1 LNAGLHIET
10 AGDGPALVLVHGWAM
25 HGGVFAP
32 LVARLR
38 ERYTLHLVD
47 LPGHGYSREDATPL
61 ELDASV
67 AEIAARTP
75 PAIWIGW
82 SLGGL
87 FALRAAATS
96 AQARGL
102 VMVSATPRFVV
113 DNGADGRPWPHAV
126 SPQVFTQFA
135 ADLESDY
142 RSALDRF
149 LVLDTIGAEHGREE
163 LRTLRQQL
171 FARGEPAPRVL
182 RQGLVLLDQTD
193 LRASLPQLRVPSL
206 WISGRRDRLVPP
218 AGMRDAAAS
227 APHSQFV
234 EIAGGGHA
242 PFLGHAD
249 EVAAAID
256 AFASGISRRSREG
269 GNPAALAHPESGE
282 TNPQPRAP
290 SPNPLPQAGE
300 GSSRSDLP
308 PLPLAGEGWGEGLP
322 AGEDSSPEI
331 EQRKSLDS
339 RLRGNDG

>member
-1 LNAGLHIET
+1 MNAGLHIEV
-10 AGDGPALVLVHGWAM
+10 AGTGPALVLVHGWAM

-38 ERYTLHLVD
+38 DRYTLHLVD

-61 ELDASV
+61 ELDACI
-67 AEIAARTP
+67 AEIAADTP

-96 AQARGL
+96 PQVRGL
-102 VMVSATPRFVV
+102 VMISATPRFVV
-113 DNGADGRPWPHAV
+113 DDGADGRPWPHAV
-126 SPQVFTQFA
+126 SPEVFAQFA
-135 ADLESDY
+135 ADLQTDY
-142 RSALDRF
+142 RSTLDRF
-149 LVLDTIGAEHGREE
+149 LVLDTVGAEHGREE

-182 RQGLVLLDQTD
+182 QQGLVLLDETD

-218 AGMRDAAAS
+218 AGMRAAS
-227 APHSQFV
+227 ALASRAEFM

-256 AFASGISRRSREG
+256 AFAVALSRHSREG
-269 GNPAALAHPESGE
+269 GNPETLAFQESDGASS
-282 TNPQPRAP
+282 PRRMP
-290 SPNPLPQAGE
+290 SPNPLPHAGE
-300 GSSRSDLP
+300 G
-308 PLPLAGEGWGEGLP
+308 
-322 AGEDSSPEI
+322 
-331 EQRKSLDS
+331 
-339 RLRGNDG
+339 

>member
-1 LNAGLHIET
+1 MNAGLHIEV
-10 AGDGPALVLVHGWAM
+10 AGSGPALVLVHGWAM

-38 ERYTLHLVD
+38 DRYTLHLVD

-61 ELDASV
+61 ELDATV
-67 AEIAARTP
+67 AQIAARTP

-96 AQARGL
+96 AQVRGL
-102 VMVSATPRFVV
+102 VMISATPRFVV
-113 DNGADGRPWPHAV
+113 DDGADGRPWPHAV

-135 ADLESDY
+135 ADLQSDY
-142 RSALDRF
+142 RSTLDRF

-171 FARGEPAPRVL
+171 FARGEPARRVL
-182 RQGLVLLDQTD
+182 QQGLSLLDETD
-193 LRASLPQLRVPSL
+193 LRESLPQLRVPSL

-218 AGMRDAAAS
+218 AGMRAAAAL
-227 APHSQFV
+227 APNSEFL

-256 AFASGISRRSREG
+256 TFASASSCHSREG
-269 GNPAALAHPESGE
+269 WNPATLASPESDEAGS
-282 TNPQPRAP
+282 QRRAP

-300 GSSRSDLP
+300 G
-308 PLPLAGEGWGEGLP
+308 
-322 AGEDSSPEI
+322 
-331 EQRKSLDS
+331 
-339 RLRGNDG
+339 